1 MSDNKFNQLCVWP
14 GTVLGDSTVE
24 DFTNFFKNEFDVR
37 IKFAEEVITN
47 GNIERNEEGRR
58 NDLFFYIH
66 NEDIEKFAV
75 KRLEVGIRWW
85 EDVVKYNDDA
95 YLYSQEIL
103 DKYPV
108 NW

>member
-1 MSDNKFNQLCVWP
+1 MGNNKYSQLCVWP
-14 GTVLGDSTVE
+14 GTVLGNNTVE
-24 DFTNFFKNEFDVR
+24 DFINFFKNEFDVR

-47 GNIERNEEGRR
+47 GSIERNEEGGRH
-58 NDLFFYIH
+58 DLFFFVH
-66 NEDIEKFAV
+66 NEDVGKFAV
-75 KRLEVGIRWW
+75 KRLSYGIRWW
-85 EDVVKYNDDA
+85 EDVVKYNDNA

>member
-47 GNIERNEEGRR
+47 VSIERNEEG
-58 NDLFFYIH
+58 LKQLTITY
-66 NEDIEKFAV
+66 K
-75 KRLEVGIRWW
+75 KL
-85 EDVVKYNDDA
+85 
-95 YLYSQEIL
+95 
-103 DKYPV
+103 
-108 NW
+108 

>member
-1 MSDNKFNQLCVWP
+1 MSDNQFNQLCVWP
-14 GTVLGDSTVE
+14 GTVLGNSTIE
-24 DFTNFFKNEFDVR
+24 DLTNFFKNEFDVR